1 MTATARAE
9 LAAPEWMTTLLAVA
23 CGLIA
28 ANLYYAQPL
37 AGPISQAL
45 GMPKAAAGLIVTM
58 TQVGYGLG
66 LLFIVPLGDL
76 VETRRLVRAVLAL
89 ATVALVGAG
98 LSKAPAPFL
107 ACALLTGLGSVAVQV
122 LVPYASHLAPEHER
136 GRVVGKVMGGL
147 MTGIM
152 LARPAASVVAEFA
165 SWRTVLLVSAVLM
178 AVTAVV
184 LGRALAPRRPAP
196 GMGYGALLASMGR
209 LMAATPALRRRA
221 LYQAAMFGAFSV
233 FWTASPLLLLGPDY
247 GLRQSQV
254 ALFALVG
261 AAGAVAAPLT
271 GRWADRGSVRIGT
284 LVALATGCAAFLL
297 SRLAP
302 AHSMA
307 GVAWLA
313 ACGVALDFAVSA
325 NLVFGQRVIYGLS
338 AEHRS
343 RMNGLFMATFFCGG
357 AIASAAAGWAYASG
371 GWGLTSWLGAAL
383 PALALAYFATER
395 PIRPP
400 PSLR

>member
-1 MTATARAE
+1 
-9 LAAPEWMTTLLAVA
+9 
-23 CGLIA
+23 
-28 ANLYYAQPL
+28 
-37 AGPISQAL
+37 
-45 GMPKAAAGLIVTM
+45 
-58 TQVGYGLG
+58 
-66 LLFIVPLGDL
+66 
-76 VETRRLVRAVLAL
+76 
-89 ATVALVGAG
+89 
-98 LSKAPAPFL
+98 
-107 ACALLTGLGSVAVQV
+107 
-122 LVPYASHLAPEHER
+122 
-136 GRVVGKVMGGL
+136 
-147 MTGIM
+147 
-152 LARPAASVVAEFA
+152 
-165 SWRTVLLVSAVLM
+165 
-178 AVTAVV
+178 V
-184 LGRALAPRRPAP
+184 LGRTLAPRRPAP
-196 GMGYGALLASMGR
+196 GLGYGALLASMGR

-271 GRWADRGSVRIGT
+271 GRWADRGWVRVGT
-284 LVALATGCAAFLL
+284 LAALATGCAAFLL

-313 ACGVALDFAVSA
+313 VCGVALDFAVSA

-395 PIRPP
+395 PLRPRP
-400 PSLR
+400 WSR

>member
-1 MTATARAE
+1 MTSQGPPSR
-9 LAAPEWMTTLLAVA
+9 LVPLLALA

-37 AGPISQAL
+37 AGPISHAL
-45 GMPKAAAGLIVTM
+45 GLPPAAAGLIVTM

-76 VETRRLVRAVLAL
+76 IETRKLVRAVLILAAL
-89 ATVALVGAG
+89 ALVGAG
-98 LSKAPAPFL
+98 LSNTPAAYL
-107 ACALLTGLGSVAVQV
+107 TSALLVGLGSVAVQV
-122 LVPYASHLAPEHER
+122 LVPFASHLAPEHER

-152 LARPAASVVAEFA
+152 LARPAASFIADFT
-165 SWRTVLLVSAVLM
+165 SWRVVLLLSAVLM
-178 AVTAVV
+178 ALMAAV
-184 LGRALAPRRPAP
+184 LSRALPLRRPAT
-196 GMGYGALLASMGR
+196 GTSYGALMASMGH
-209 LMAATPALRRRA
+209 LMAKTPQLRRRA

-233 FWTASPLLLLGPDY
+233 FWTASPLLLTGPDY

-261 AAGAVAAPLT
+261 AAGAIAAPLT
-271 GRWADRGSVRIGT
+271 GHWADRGWGRIGT
-284 LVALATGCAAFLL
+284 FLALSAGALAFLL

-313 ACGVALDFAVSA
+313 VCGVALDFAVSA

-338 AEHRS
+338 AAHRS

-371 GWGLTSWLGAAL
+371 GWSATALLGAAL
-383 PALALAYFATER
+383 PAAALVYAATEK
-395 PIRPP
+395 P
-400 PSLR
+400 